1 MKSYESGNQQVAK
14 EGGDVAKAA
23 RNQLEATIGES
34 AKVPKVPEQKFNS
47 KKRLRSLFGDP
58 HNQLLFRIDKMNI
71 FSFFMS
77 NFFSALKFVDL
88 PFTSINN
95 SLVLFL

>member
-1 MKSYESGNQQVAK
+1 MQQNMQVAK
-14 EGGDVAKAA
+14 DGGDVAKAA

-47 KKRLRSLFGDP
+47 QKRLRSFFLCP
-58 HNQLLFRIDKMNI
+58 HNQLLFKIDKMNI

-77 NFFSALKFVDL
+77 NFFG
-88 PFTSINN
+88 
-95 SLVLFL
+95 

>member
-47 KKRLRSLFGDP
+47 KKRLRSLFWGP

-77 NFFSALKFVDL
+77 NFFG
-88 PFTSINN
+88 
-95 SLVLFL
+95 